1 MEDGECPQCGTC
13 SPVRRNGTH
22 PLPFSGSPVT
32 SISGL
37 LPSSLRP
44 QATACLP
51 SSSGSSGT
59 MPFSSQCFPLGHTK
73 GPTTC
78 PVCWQQ
84 PHQEPHHSLRESWY
98 LLCGCCVF
106 LGLSPHLTLRSSP
119 AKRTVH
125 RHLHLHKRKPKRR
138 DWTSPW
144 VCPLHHS
151 EGPLGSKVC
160 VTFFLCWGP
169 LCSERAKVHMGF

>member
-98 LLCGCCVF
+98 LLCGCCVSWALPSF
-106 LGLSPHLTLRSSP
+106 DPQKLPRQEDCP
-119 AKRTVH
+119 Q
-125 RHLHLHKRKPKRR
+125 
-138 DWTSPW
+138 TSPFTQEETETQR
-144 VCPLHHS
+144 LDIS
-151 EGPLGSKVC
+151 LGVPSPSLGGAPWKQG
-160 VTFFLCWGP
+160 LCHILSLLGTT
-169 LCSERAKVHMGF
+169 VF